1 MSAGN
6 FDGGPE
12 LGSFGG
18 PSIGSA
24 PSFQIE
30 FDGLAQIGACRFDV
44 FPLRSYTKFGASRDI
59 PIVFLG
65 DEGREPIVH
74 KAMLTK
80 ASVRGKPVQRG
91 GNSMRGEGLSPVT
104 CHSRPTRSIFQFKLN
119 VQ

>member
-30 FDGLAQIGACRFDV
+30 FDGLAQIGACRFHV
-44 FPLRSYTKFGASRDI
+44 FPLRSYTEFGAARDI
-59 PIVFLG
+59 PIGFLG
-65 DEGREPIVH
+65 DEGREPVVH

-80 ASVRGKPVQRG
+80 ASVRGKRVSEASEFSRAATRCEARG
-91 GNSMRGEGLSPVT
+91 FHQSLAPDA
-104 CHSRPTRSIFQFKLN
+104 LN
-119 VQ
+119 FPI